1 VDERL
6 GRVRQ
11 LEDVLQAAGF
21 LSDET
26 PPELVPAQTASSL
39 VVDPQAQPDELL
51 AYLAAQKEQQEPHL
65 QSKALQLEQRSGAQ
79 RSREVQPVSR
89 QAEPQMVQ
97 QGEPLVQLQLAL
109 EAQQL
114 QAVVQ

>member
-1 VDERL
+1 M
-6 GRVRQ
+6 
-11 LEDVLQAAGF
+11 
-21 LSDET
+21 
-26 PPELVPAQTASSL
+26 

-65 QSKALQLEQRSGAQ
+65 ESKALQLEQRWAAQ
-79 RSREVQPVSR
+79 HSLEVQPVSR
-89 QAEPQMVQ
+89 QAEPQLAQ

-114 QAVVQ
+114 QAMVQ